1 MKCVNCGAQIGLD
14 VEKCPYCRTINAIAV
29 RRKENIEKLEADNKE
44 LEKKVLETSREERWY
59 RIHKRVN
66 IVLAGLIVLFFVVAY
81 VMSFVT
87 TVPYS
92 KEELATIQDYYNA
105 EDYENLYYYMSDL
118 NLFGEDGLYE
128 YSQMALLWHNYREVQ
143 LDFMYAYDEYVETGK
158 YSSWRLEQCVKTG
171 YDVLTCYISRVYD
184 EVSEENAK
192 RNEQFEEEI
201 YMLFTGI
208 LEIPEEELSD
218 LSPDDWDRQ
227 KELSEYVLEVLPNE
241 D

>member
-14 VEKCPYCRTINAIAV
+14 VEKCPYCGTINPIATK
-29 RRKENIEKLEADNKE
+29 RRENIEKLEADNKK
-44 LEKKVLETSREERWY
+44 LEKNVLETTKEERWY

-66 IVLAGLIVLFFVVAY
+66 IVLAGLIVLLFVVA
-81 VMSFVT
+81 FVT
-87 TVPYS
+87 SLIKVVPYS
-92 KEELATIQDYYNA
+92 KKELATIQDYYNA

-118 NLFGEDGLYE
+118 NLFGQEGLYE
-128 YSQMALLWHNYREVQ
+128 YGQMALLWHNYRDTQ
-143 LDFMYAYDEYVETGK
+143 LEFMYAYDEYVETGK
-158 YSSWRLEQCVKTG
+158 YSKWRLEHCVETG
-171 YDVLTCYISRVYD
+171 YDVLTCYVSRAYD

-218 LSPDDWDRQ
+218 LPVDDWDRQ
-227 KELSEYVLEVLPNE
+227 KELSKYVLEVLPNE
-241 D
+241 E